1 MREIFNSQFLE
12 PKHAQFLNLDEYR
25 SQFQNTPR
33 NFRFDDVV
41 EMYGKQ
47 IFLEY
52 KVTNSWWALRDQIM
66 HFKSS
71 IDDVLWQPNS
81 FFYLIFQFQGE
92 DVREFLNSIWR
103 TELEG
108 KRQIWSKFAC
118 RCERDLSVCR
128 LCRMSHLPPGSGCHQ
143 ARAARKPNNLGPL
156 IRRGT
161 FFCAGVS
168 CLIVKLTVRG
178 GAWDE

>member
-1 MREIFNSQFLE
+1 M
-12 PKHAQFLNLDEYR
+12 
-25 SQFQNTPR
+25 
-33 NFRFDDVV
+33 

-108 KRQIWSKFAC
+108 ARMGVGFLKGTG
-118 RCERDLSVCR
+118 DLE
-128 LCRMSHLPPGSGCHQ
+128 LIADPAHLM
-143 ARAARKPNNLGPL
+143 
-156 IRRGT
+156 
-161 FFCAGVS
+161 AG
-168 CLIVKLTVRG
+168 
-178 GAWDE
+178 